1 MIYPLSVTCPETMR
15 PLRPN
20 GSHEYAIRLVTHVD
34 FPDHA
39 DSASASETNRKCP
52 RWAEFNSGTQPPAT
66 PTQAAGSALGSAASP
81 PPLTPSL
88 SNSLGLGQ
96 SGLLHVP
103 SPLATTPPV
112 IAAPDDTPSAP
123 KIKLTLKR

>member
-1 MIYPLSVTCPETMR
+1 MLIPHQQFFIFL
-15 PLRPN
+15 
-20 GSHEYAIRLVTHVD
+20 
-34 FPDHA
+34 
-39 DSASASETNRKCP
+39 SETNRKCP

-66 PTQAAGSALGSAASP
+66 PTQAAGSASGSAASP
-81 PPLTPSL
+81 PPLAPSL

-96 SGLLHVP
+96 SSSLHVP